1 MEEKKREP
9 LLRAE
14 RLTLCYGRIPA
25 VQDVTFQV
33 REGEILGIVGE
44 SGSGKS
50 TLIRG
55 IAGLL
60 GPSGR
65 IGGGGLWYRGESLIQ
80 TSPKQRRA
88 LLGGE
93 IGMVFQDCRATLC
106 PVRTI
111 GAQAYEAM
119 RARRRIR
126 KKEAFEKA
134 GELMARMG
142 LEDPKR
148 ILRSYPFQLS
158 GGMNQRVGI
167 AMAMMQTPGLLLA
180 DEPTSALD
188 VTVQQQVME
197 ELLLMRD
204 TYHTAILLVSHN
216 LRLMERVADTV
227 LILKDGRVR
236 EYGEK
241 DKVLRNPQ
249 DPYTR
254 ELFNS
259 VIRLKRKGSE

>member
-1 MEEKKREP
+1 
-9 LLRAE
+9 
-14 RLTLCYGRIPA
+14 
-25 VQDVTFQV
+25 
-33 REGEILGIVGE
+33 
-44 SGSGKS
+44 
-50 TLIRG
+50 
-55 IAGLL
+55 
-60 GPSGR
+60 
-65 IGGGGLWYRGESLIQ
+65 
-80 TSPKQRRA
+80 
-88 LLGGE
+88 
-93 IGMVFQDCRATLC
+93 
-106 PVRTI
+106 
-111 GAQAYEAM
+111 
-119 RARRRIR
+119 
-126 KKEAFEKA
+126 
-134 GELMARMG
+134 MG

-148 ILRSYPFQLS
+148 ILRSYPVQLS

-216 LRLMERVADTV
+216 LGLMERVADTV

-249 DPYTR
+249 DSYTR
-254 ELFNS
+254 ELFDS